1 MTISGVC
8 YDCGTRV
15 RFSIH
20 CGHRSA
26 LRNLGA
32 GLGRE
37 GQLDSFSYLSVLLS
51 IVIGLAI
58 TQVLQ
63 GLRVLML
70 SRETA
75 RLYAP
80 SLIWT
85 ALVLLIATQMWWS
98 SFGLR
103 DQQEWTFGLYG
114 LILLQVSLFYL
125 ASGLVLPDL
134 RPDNIDLEAD
144 YFRNRRWFFGLLAGA
159 AAVSVLKEVT
169 LEGRL
174 PAAPN
179 LVFHLILIASSIGAM
194 VSPNR
199 RYHAILAPASL
210 FLFVG
215 YIALLFARL

>member
-1 MTISGVC
+1 M
-8 YDCGTRV
+8 
-15 RFSIH
+15 
-20 CGHRSA
+20 
-26 LRNLGA
+26 
-32 GLGRE
+32 
-37 GQLDSFSYLSVLLS
+37 DSFSYLSVLLS

-103 DQQEWTFGLYG
+103 DQDEWTFALYG
-114 LILLQVSLFYL
+114 LILLQVALFYL

-134 RPDNIDLEAD
+134 RPESIDLEAD
-144 YFRNRRWFFGLLAGA
+144 YFRNRRWFFGLLAV
-159 AAVSVLKEVT
+159 AAVVSIFKDIA

-174 PAAPN
+174 PDTPN
-179 LVFHLILIASSIGAM
+179 LIFHVILVGSCIGAI
-194 VSPNR
+194 VTRNR
-199 RYHAILAPASL
+199 RYHGILAPVSL